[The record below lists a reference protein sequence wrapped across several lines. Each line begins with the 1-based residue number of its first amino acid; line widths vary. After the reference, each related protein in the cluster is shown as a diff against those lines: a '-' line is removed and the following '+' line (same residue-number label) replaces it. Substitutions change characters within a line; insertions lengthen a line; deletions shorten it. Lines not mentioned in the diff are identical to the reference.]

1 MVVVPRQTR
10 QRAEILDLLEDVDEF
25 RSAQQL
31 HEMLRARGSSVG
43 LATVY
48 RAVQSL
54 SEHGDVD
61 VLRTEDGESVYR
73 RCEQRSHHHHLVCR
87 SAAARSRSRPVR
99 PRPGPR
105 RSAPR
110 TGSTTSTTPSSSS
123 APAPPAGRPPRPDA
137 GQSRARRAMSRGTT
151 HHDANS
157 STSDAIP
164 TARPASRDRTTSKIS
179 IALPAMTRAST
190 TRPARANRAA
200 GGDQL
205 GLEPPAEED
214 AVQAHGRD
222 EQRGRQHRE
231 DHEHQV
237 EVLLVGVEVART
249 AAGTGWSAGSR

>member
-87 SAAARSRSRPVR
+87 SCGATVEVEGPVVEKWTRSVAAAHGYSDVSH
-99 PRPGPR
+99 
-105 RSAPR
+105 
-110 TGSTTSTTPSSSS
+110 TLEIF
-123 APAPPAGRPPRPDA
+123 
-137 GQSRARRAMSRGTT
+137 GTC
-151 HHDANS
+151 NS
-157 STSDAIP
+157 C
-164 TARPASRDRTTSKIS
+164 
-179 IALPAMTRAST
+179 
-190 TRPARANRAA
+190 
-200 GGDQL
+200 
-205 GLEPPAEED
+205 
-214 AVQAHGRD
+214 
-222 EQRGRQHRE
+222 
-231 DHEHQV
+231 
-237 EVLLVGVEVART
+237 
-249 AAGTGWSAGSR
+249 

>member
-87 SAAARSRSRPVR
+87 SCGRTVEIEAGQAEAWAAQVGAAHGFDDVDHTIELVGTCADLPGGRHRAGPPADRPGVGRSRP
-99 PRPGPR
+99 
-105 RSAPR
+105 
-110 TGSTTSTTPSSSS
+110 
-123 APAPPAGRPPRPDA
+123 
-137 GQSRARRAMSRGTT
+137 ARRAMSRGTT

-179 IALPAMTRAST
+179 IALPAMTSAST
-190 TRPARANRAA
+190 TQACP
-200 GGDQL
+200 G
-205 GLEPPAEED
+205 EPCPL
-214 AVQAHGRD
+214 R
-222 EQRGRQHRE
+222 
-231 DHEHQV
+231 
-237 EVLLVGVEVART
+237 
-249 AAGTGWSAGSR
+249 